1 MSSERQVNLSE
12 IACNIEEQ
20 ADGVWR
26 ASSNSSVSYPEDGN
40 DACFAVEDSSF
51 WFRHRNACLLE
62 LLKSYPPSGTFFDV
76 GGGNGFVAQA
86 IQNAGL
92 DVVLVEPG
100 PAGVRNAPKRGIRY
114 IIHGTLE
121 DAQFRPATLPAVGLF
136 DVIEHIQ
143 DDAKFLRKLHSLLR
157 PNGRVYIT
165 VPAFQA
171 LWSHEDQEAGHWRRY
186 TLQSLSDT
194 LHDSG
199 YEVEL
204 ATYIFGF
211 LPAAILVFRVL
222 PFRMG
227 LRRRRSDAE
236 RMRAEHKPSYPV
248 LARAVSF
255 LTRRELSRLSRGHS
269 CRFGAS
275 CIVVARKVGA

>member
-1 MSSERQVNLSE
+1 MSSGAKVNLSE
-12 IACNIEEQ
+12 IASSIEEQ

-26 ASSNSSVSYPEDGN
+26 TSSNSTVCYPEDGN

-62 LLKSYPPSGTFFDV
+62 MLKSYPPAGTFFDV

-86 IQNAGL
+86 VQNTGL

-100 PAGVRNAPKRGIRY
+100 PAGVRNAPRRGIRH

-136 DVIEHIQ
+136 DVIEHIP
-143 DDAKFLRKLHSLLR
+143 DDAKFLRRLHTLLR
-157 PNGRVYIT
+157 PDGRVYIT

-171 LWSHEDQEAGHWRRY
+171 LWSHEDRDAGHWRRY
-186 TLQSLSDT
+186 TLKSLSKT
-194 LHDSG
+194 LNVCG
-199 YEVEL
+199 YEIEF

-222 PFRMG
+222 PFRLG
-227 LRRRRSDAE
+227 LRRRHADAN
-236 RMRAEHKPSYPV
+236 RMRAEHELSNPI

-255 LTRRELSRLSRGHS
+255 LTSGELSRLSRGHS
-269 CRFGAS
+269 SRFGAS
-275 CIVVARKVGA
+275 CMVVARKV

>member
-1 MSSERQVNLSE
+1 MSLGTQVNLSE
-12 IACNIEEQ
+12 IACNIEQQ
-20 ADGVWR
+20 ADGSWR
-26 ASSNSSVSYPEDGN
+26 TSSNSTVSYPEDGN

-86 IQNAGL
+86 VQSAGL

-100 PAGVRNAPKRGIRY
+100 PAGVRNAPRRGIRR

-143 DDAKFLRKLHSLLR
+143 DDAGFLRKLHALLA
-157 PNGRVYIT
+157 PKGRVYIT

-186 TLQSLSDT
+186 TLQNLSNT
-194 LHDSG
+194 LNNCG
-199 YEVEL
+199 YEVEF

-211 LPAAILVFRVL
+211 LPAAIFAFRVL
-222 PFRMG
+222 PFRLG
-227 LRRRRSDAE
+227 LRRRRADGE
-236 RMRAEHKPSYPV
+236 RMRAEHAPSNRIA
-248 LARAVSF
+248 ARVISF
-255 LTRRELSRLSRGHS
+255 LTRRELSRLSRGDS
-269 CRFGAS
+269 SRFGAS
-275 CIVVARKVGA
+275 CMVAARKVQA